1 MDKSRL
7 SAAFVFGLL
16 FCVGL
21 ALLGVTLSKG
31 LMEMKSLE
39 RTVTVKGLSEREVPA
54 DLAIFPVKFIEA
66 SNNLNELV
74 ANLQAKNEQV
84 VQFLLERGFK
94 REEITRSAPAITDK
108 QAQAFSGNP
117 GGFRYSGSSIISVYT
132 PDIGRVRETQQALG
146 ELGQLGIAIS
156 GDDYQA
162 KTRFIFTGLNSL
174 KPEMVEEATRKAR
187 EVAERFAKDSQSR
200 LGKIKTASQGQF
212 SINDRDANTPHIKK
226 VRVVST
232 VTYYLSD

>member
-1 MDKSRL
+1 MDRSRI

-21 ALLGVTLSKG
+21 ALLGLTLSSG
-31 LMEMKSLE
+31 LIKMKSLE

-66 SNNLNELV
+66 SNDLNELV
-74 ANLQAKNEQV
+74 ANLQQKNEQV
-84 VQFLLERGFK
+84 VKFLLERGFK
-94 REEITRSAPAITDK
+94 QEEITRSAPAIIDK
-108 QAQAFSGNP
+108 QAQAFGGNP

-132 PDIGRVRETQQALG
+132 EDIERVRETQQALG
-146 ELGQLGIAIS
+146 KLGQLGIAIT

-162 KTRFIFTGLNSL
+162 KTSFIFTGLNYL
-174 KPEMVEEATRKAR
+174 KPEMIEEATRNAR
-187 EVAERFAKDSQSR
+187 EVGERFAQDSKSR

>member
-1 MDKSRL
+1 MDKSRIS
-7 SAAFVFGLL
+7 SAVLFGLL

-21 ALLGVTLSKG
+21 ALLGITLSNG
-31 LMEMKSLE
+31 LTKMKSLE
-39 RTVTVKGLSEREVPA
+39 RTVTVKGLSEREVTA

-66 SNNLNELV
+66 SNDLNELV
-74 ANLQAKNEQV
+74 ANLQSKNDQV
-84 VQFLLERGFK
+84 VKFLLERGFK

-108 QAQAFSGNP
+108 QAQAFGGNP

-132 PDIGRVRETQQALG
+132 SDIERVRETQQALG
-146 ELGQLGIAIS
+146 ELGQLGIAIA

-162 KTRFIFTGLNSL
+162 KTSFIFTGLNSL
-174 KPEMVEEATRKAR
+174 KPEMIEEATRNAR
-187 EVAERFAKDSQSR
+187 EVGERFAQDSKSR

>member
-7 SAAFVFGLL
+7 SAALVFGLL

-21 ALLGVTLSKG
+21 ALLGVTLSQG
-31 LMEMKSLE
+31 LMQMKALE

-54 DLAIFPVKFIEA
+54 DLAIMPIKFIEA
-66 SNNLNELV
+66 SDNLNGLV
-74 ANLQAKNEQV
+74 ASLQKKNKLV
-84 VQFLLERGFK
+84 IDFLIERGFK
-94 REEITRSAPAITDK
+94 REEITGSAPAITDK
-108 QAQAFSGNP
+108 QAQAYSGNP

-132 PDIGRVRETQQALG
+132 SDTQRVRETQQALG

-162 KTRFIFTGLNSL
+162 KTRFLFNGLNEL
-174 KPEMVEEATRKAR
+174 KPLMIEEATRNAR
-187 EVAERFAKDSQSR
+187 QVGERFAQDSQSR
-200 LGKIKTASQGQF
+200 LGKIKSASQGQF
-212 SINDRDANTPHIKK
+212 SINDRDANTPYIKR

-232 VTYYLSD
+232 LTYYLSD